1 MKILRLNKQKHNEP
15 RFDELSRMLF
25 DLKDFFN
32 EDVNPNDE
40 QWNENLSAILDFQD
54 KDGSFKLF
62 DSYEIPSDARVDFCY
77 LPTYICSAILMKAFM
92 TDCDAFALKERSALM
107 NGLRMC
113 CARSFRGHG
122 YDALKGQ
129 IETLK
134 LFMKAGL
141 NEFIDLHADIC
152 PEFGGMINKIAME
165 FKDMEAQGKFIG
177 PWGESYEDEIRAVN
191 EYFSQRKVFVYG
203 TLMKG
208 EANEHYLEDSVCLGP
223 ATIEG
228 YDMYNAGWFPAIVPG
243 DSLIVGELYR
253 VPLRDIPAIDMLE
266 GEGSLYTKRCE
277 TVTIGRKTIFA
288 LVYIYNGDCSN
299 LERIPAWN
307 GDYVWYVSYGSNML
321 GERFKCY
328 IEGGDYE
335 GSRYHPPCEDTT
347 PPVAVKAI
355 DIPFGMYFGNVSSS
369 WNGSGVSFLDVS
381 ENGHALGV
389 AYLITRKQFEHVV
402 FEENSQRPQ
411 REGGE
416 WYEDTIDLDPMYG
429 FEVKT
434 ITNGKVRD
442 YNDPFPAYLD
452 TLRNGIMENWP
463 QMTEEDIGDYLNDC
477 IRG

>member
-15 RFDELSRMLF
+15 RFDELSRMLC
-25 DLKDFFN
+25 DLKGFFN

-54 KDGSFKLF
+54 KDGSFNLF

-92 TDCDAFALKERSALM
+92 TDCDAFTLKERSALM

-113 CARSFRGHG
+113 CARSLRGHG
-122 YDALKGQ
+122 YDAFKGQ

-152 PEFGGMINKIAME
+152 PEFSGMINKIVTE

-203 TLMKG
+203 TLMRG
-208 EANEHYLEDSVCLGP
+208 EANEHYLEDSICLGP

-228 YDMYNAGWFPAIVPG
+228 YDMYNVGWFPAIVPG
-243 DSLIVGELYR
+243 DSLIVGELYQ

-277 TVTIGRKTIFA
+277 TVTVGGKTTFA
-288 LVYIYNGDCSN
+288 LVYVYNGDCLG
-299 LERIPAWN
+299 LEGIPAWKN
-307 GDYVWYVSYGSNML
+307 DYVWYVSYGSNMFM
-321 GERFKCY
+321 ERFLHY
-328 IEGGDYE
+328 IHGGSFGGCRDL
-335 GSRYHPPCEDTT
+335 PACKDTT
-347 PPVAVKAI
+347 PPIAVKTI
-355 DIPFGMYFGNVSSS
+355 EIPYGMYFGQYSPY
-369 WNGSGVSFLDVS
+369 WEGGVSFLDVTDKKGKALGIAYLVS
-381 ENGHALGV
+381 KDQFRHIVTQENGGHYPKDGRGWYPNIIGLG
-389 AYLITRKQFEHVV
+389 II
-402 FEENSQRPQ
+402 
-411 REGGE
+411 G
-416 WYEDTIDLDPMYG
+416 G

-434 ITNGKVRD
+434 VTKNIRHE
-442 YNDPFPAYLD
+442 YNEPSQKYLD
-452 TLRNGIMENWP
+452 TLRNGIRENWP
-463 QMTEEDIGDYLNDC
+463 DMSDEDIEDYLNGC
-477 IRG
+477 IR